1 MAKEKVKDK
10 DEEEVLLKSLCGV
23 KQELSDHVYHD
34 LESNRWFFIYKTVYE
49 VIRDKDSEGNDRVN
63 MVLTLEVRDVQGK
76 PYKMKLTQFKDT
88 VYSKPTMKK
97 KFGLFKS
104 KDKPKTKK
112 ELLRSDDELMVIM
125 RGDRVF
131 RDKRF
136 DRYYV
141 YNNVNM
147 NKKQASDDSVLI
159 GEIYTLEHFKQ
170 LEGF

>member
-1 MAKEKVKDK
+1 MAKEKVKNK

-23 KQELSDHVYHD
+23 KQVLSDHVYHD
-34 LESNRWFFIYKTVYE
+34 LASNRWFFIYKTVYE
-49 VIRDKDSEGNDRVN
+49 VVKGEDSDGNERIN

-88 VYSKPTMKK
+88 VYSKPKDKFSLFKK
-97 KFGLFKS
+97 KNKA
-104 KDKPKTKK
+104 KTKR
-112 ELLRSDDELMVIM
+112 EMLRSDDELMVIM

-131 RDKRF
+131 RDKGF

-159 GEIYTLEHFKQ
+159 GEIYTLDHFKQ